1 MKNLLLFKIFI
12 CLMSF
17 QSLGLNDS
25 LDQQKNNKNY
35 FITDSAMKSCNDFFQ
50 KKKALTGDE
59 ANKYKNFFMCKF
71 SKKRN
76 RLYVY
81 MLSENRIQDVSIK
94 ESCKKILRTWPDVLD
109 HMNSKLQYQ
118 VKKHLAGFFS
128 PHKENHS
135 FIKSNLDKLIRY
147 KVFINDIK
155 KFKSYS
161 CNWKPGKGLNP
172 YIKIEKFK
180 EFDNI

>member
-1 MKNLLLFKIFI
+1 
-12 CLMSF
+12 
-17 QSLGLNDS
+17 
-25 LDQQKNNKNY
+25 
-35 FITDSAMKSCNDFFQ
+35 
-50 KKKALTGDE
+50 
-59 ANKYKNFFMCKF
+59 
-71 SKKRN
+71 
-76 RLYVY
+76 
-81 MLSENRIQDVSIK
+81 MLSENRIQDVPIE
-94 ESCKKILRTWPDVLD
+94 ESCKKILSSWPDVSD

-118 VKKHLAGFFS
+118 VKQHLAGFFS
-128 PHKENHS
+128 PREENHS
-135 FIKSNLDKLIRY
+135 FIKSKLDKLIRY

>member
-17 QSLGLNDS
+17 QSLGLNDP

-59 ANKYKNFFMCKF
+59 AKKYKNFFMCKF

-81 MLSENRIQDVSIK
+81 MLSENRIQDVPI
-94 ESCKKILRTWPDVLD
+94 EDSCKKILSSWPDVSD

-118 VKKHLAGFFS
+118 VKQHLAGFFS
-128 PHKENHS
+128 PREENHS
-135 FIKSNLDKLIRY
+135 FIKSKLDLSLIH
-147 KVFINDIK
+147 I
-155 KFKSYS
+155 
-161 CNWKPGKGLNP
+161 
-172 YIKIEKFK
+172 
-180 EFDNI
+180 